1 MPLKIDKNFRFF
13 VYGFILVFLT
23 SINNYNLFNKKL
35 FNISQIEVNGFS
47 DKKNTL
53 IKDEIRN
60 TIDKNI
66 FFVEKKNF
74 KKLIDRNDT
83 KDLLIKKIYPNKLII
98 NFIPAKPICIILF
111 KDDKIIL
118 GDNGKKLNIKTT
130 KKKLPVVSGSENIDN
145 IFKVVNLLRLSK
157 LDYDKINKII
167 LFKSGRFDINLES
180 ELLIRFPI
188 KYTEEIINHSNRL
201 LNDKKFINSKV
212 IDLRLKN
219 RIIKY
224 E

>member
-1 MPLKIDKNFRFF
+1 MPLKIDKNLRFF

-60 TIDKNI
+60 IIDKNI

>member
-98 NFIPAKPICIILF
+98 NFTPAKPICIILF

-130 KKKLPVVSGSENIDN
+130 KKKLPIVSGSENIDN

>member
-1 MPLKIDKNFRFF
+1 MPLKIDKNLRFF
-13 VYGFILVFLT
+13 VYGFILIFLT

-35 FNISQIEVNGFS
+35 FNISHIEVNGFS

>member
-1 MPLKIDKNFRFF
+1 MPLKIDKNLRFF

-35 FNISQIEVNGFS
+35 FNISHIEVNGFS

>member
-35 FNISQIEVNGFS
+35 FNISHIEVNGFS

>member
-1 MPLKIDKNFRFF
+1 MVKN
-13 VYGFILVFLT
+13 Y
-23 SINNYNLFNKKL
+23 
-35 FNISQIEVNGFS
+35 ISKQQ
-47 DKKNTL
+47 
-53 IKDEIRN
+53 
-60 TIDKNI
+60 
-66 FFVEKKNF
+66 
-74 KKLIDRNDT
+74 
-83 KDLLIKKIYPNKLII
+83 
-98 NFIPAKPICIILF
+98 
-111 KDDKIIL
+111 
-118 GDNGKKLNIKTT
+118 
-130 KKKLPVVSGSENIDN
+130 KKKLPIVSGSENIDN

>member
-98 NFIPAKPICIILF
+98 NFTPAKPICIILF

-130 KKKLPVVSGSENIDN
+130 KKKLPIVSGSENIDN

-188 KYTEEIINHSNRL
+188 KYTEEIINYSNRL

>member
-1 MPLKIDKNFRFF
+1 MPLKIDKNLRFF

>member
-130 KKKLPVVSGSENIDN
+130 KKKLPIVSGSENIDN

>member
-1 MPLKIDKNFRFF
+1 MPLKIDKNLRFF

-35 FNISQIEVNGFS
+35 FNISHIEVNGFS

-74 KKLIDRNDT
+74 KKLIDRKDT

-130 KKKLPVVSGSENIDN
+130 KKKLPIVSGSENIDN

>member
-1 MPLKIDKNFRFF
+1 MPLKIDKNLRFF

-35 FNISQIEVNGFS
+35 FNISRIEVNGFS

-130 KKKLPVVSGSENIDN
+130 KKKLPIVSGSENIDN

>member
-1 MPLKIDKNFRFF
+1 MPLKIDKNLRFF

-35 FNISQIEVNGFS
+35 FNISHIEVNGFS

-98 NFIPAKPICIILF
+98 NFTPAKPICIILF

>member
-1 MPLKIDKNFRFF
+1 MPLKIDKNLRFF

-23 SINNYNLFNKKL
+23 SINNYNLFSKKL
-35 FNISQIEVNGFS
+35 FNISHIEVNGFS

>member
-98 NFIPAKPICIILF
+98 NFTPAKPICIILF

>member
-35 FNISQIEVNGFS
+35 FNISHIEVNGFS
-47 DKKNTL
+47 DEKNTL

>member
-1 MPLKIDKNFRFF
+1 MPLKIDKNLRFF
-13 VYGFILVFLT
+13 VYVFILVFLT

-35 FNISQIEVNGFS
+35 FNISHIEVNGFS

-188 KYTEEIINHSNRL
+188 KYTEEIINYSNRL

-219 RIIKY
+219 KIIKY

>member
-1 MPLKIDKNFRFF
+1 MTVVPDEHSNQERYSHLERNP
-13 VYGFILVFLT
+13 
-23 SINNYNLFNKKL
+23 
-35 FNISQIEVNGFS
+35 SQILMKPPSSIDTEANKMISKESLESIYGEFNGFS

-98 NFIPAKPICIILF
+98 NFIPAEPICIILF

-130 KKKLPVVSGSENIDN
+130 KKNYL
-145 IFKVVNLLRLSK
+145 
-157 LDYDKINKII
+157 
-167 LFKSGRFDINLES
+167 
-180 ELLIRFPI
+180 
-188 KYTEEIINHSNRL
+188 
-201 LNDKKFINSKV
+201 
-212 IDLRLKN
+212 
-219 RIIKY
+219 
-224 E
+224 

>member
-1 MPLKIDKNFRFF
+1 MPLKIDKNLRFF

-66 FFVEKKNF
+66 FFVEMKNF

-130 KKKLPVVSGSENIDN
+130 KKKLPIVSGSENIDN

>member
-1 MPLKIDKNFRFF
+1 MPLKIDKNLRFF
-13 VYGFILVFLT
+13 VYGFILVFLKL
-23 SINNYNLFNKKL
+23 INNYNLFNKKL
-35 FNISQIEVNGFS
+35 FNISHIEVNGFS

-130 KKKLPVVSGSENIDN
+130 KKKLPIVSGSENIDN

>member
-1 MPLKIDKNFRFF
+1 MPLKIDKNLRFF

-35 FNISQIEVNGFS
+35 FNISHIEVNGFS

-130 KKKLPVVSGSENIDN
+130 KKKLPIVSGSENIDN

>member
-35 FNISQIEVNGFS
+35 FNISHIEVNGFS

-130 KKKLPVVSGSENIDN
+130 KKKLPIVSGSENIDN